1 MVCSHSCHLDITSVH
16 TIGEVGEVGD
26 SVLAVPVSSVSV
38 WYVRVLVS
46 LNLFHKLGVYVRM
59 PSREAPCQPLDVI
72 SHMSVMACPVGSP
85 GMPISSRLR

>member
-1 MVCSHSCHLDITSVH
+1 MCSHSCHLDITGVH
-16 TIGEVGEVGD
+16 KIGEVGEVGD
-26 SVLAVPVSSVSV
+26 SVVAAPVSSVSV

-59 PSREAPCQPLDVI
+59 PSREALCQPLDVI

-85 GMPISSRLR
+85 GRPVSSRLR

>member
-1 MVCSHSCHLDITSVH
+1 MCSHSCHLDITGVH
-16 TIGEVGEVGD
+16 KIGEVGEVGD
-26 SVLAVPVSSVSV
+26 SVVAAPVSSVSV

-59 PSREAPCQPLDVI
+59 PSRKALCQPLDVI

-85 GMPISSRLR
+85 GRPVSSRLR